1 MGQRHG
7 QCGPLA
13 EGVGQAAGAR
23 AIACLRVPQP
33 PHREIDIRFQG
44 AEQAVCTH
52 VVDGFVVDPGPESS
66 VRTLFDALGDE
77 RPRGVLLTHIH
88 LDHAGAA
95 GALVERWPGLEV
107 WVHRNG
113 AKHVIDPSRLVA
125 SATRIYG
132 DAMERLWGRIVP
144 VPEANVRVLDD
155 AGAAD
160 GFEWAWTPGHAIH
173 HVAYRHQA
181 SNLVLA
187 GDVAGV
193 RIGAGPVFPPT
204 PPPDIDVE
212 AWHASI
218 DRLAAWE
225 PSALAIT
232 HYGTFT
238 DVAPHLEQLHAE
250 LDRWAA
256 VAHRTD
262 AAGFEAEIRAAMAAH
277 DEEGSYLKA
286 MPPDTLYGGLARYWK
301 KRDTAAS

>member
-1 MGQRHG
+1 
-7 QCGPLA
+7 
-13 EGVGQAAGAR
+13 
-23 AIACLRVPQP
+23 VPHAL
-33 PHREIDIRFQG
+33 HREIDILFQG
-44 AEQAVCTH
+44 AEKAVCTH
-52 VVDGFVVDPGPESS
+52 VIDGFVVDPGPESS
-66 VRTLFDALGDE
+66 VQTLFAALGDE
-77 RPRGVLLTHIH
+77 QPRGVLLTHIH

-95 GALVERWPGLEV
+95 GALVDRWPGLEV

-144 VPEANVRVLDD
+144 VPEANVRILED
-155 AGAAD
+155 GGTAA

-173 HVAYRHQA
+173 HVAYRHQDTGT
-181 SNLVLA
+181 VFA

-193 RIGAGPVFPPT
+193 RIGEGPILPPT

-218 DRLAAWE
+218 DLLQAWA

-232 HYGTFT
+232 HFGTFA
-238 DVAPHLEQLHAE
+238 DVAPHLERLHAE
-250 LDRWAA
+250 LDRWAG

-262 AAGFEAEIRAAMAAH
+262 AAGFEAEIRAALSGSP
-277 DEEGSYLKA
+277 EEQGYLKA